1 MGRPPR
7 PPARPLT
14 ALARA
19 STAAFGR
26 VVGDAAPGRPTRLD
40 SHPGGVR
47 LGQTPGG
54 NGCTAYSAGDRRTRL
69 GRSAAVGHRGLDGH
83 AGGTF
88 VALDGHHIIGAI
100 RQTCFQVHPCAGL
113 LRQAASSRA
122 QGVMEADRRTYWS
135 FRRSWSAGRRNARAV
150 ELTGSGAAVGWWS
163 KIPHPPWP
171 SRGSHEEPWTMATRK
186 KASGRTPREGGVGRW
201 FFFFGT
207 CIC

>member
-47 LGQTPGG
+47 LGQKPGG

-88 VALDGHHIIGAI
+88 VALDGHHFVGAI
-100 RQTCFQVHPCAGL
+100 QYT
-113 LRQAASSRA
+113 
-122 QGVMEADRRTYWS
+122 
-135 FRRSWSAGRRNARAV
+135 
-150 ELTGSGAAVGWWS
+150 
-163 KIPHPPWP
+163 
-171 SRGSHEEPWTMATRK
+171 
-186 KASGRTPREGGVGRW
+186 
-201 FFFFGT
+201 
-207 CIC
+207 

>member
-69 GRSAAVGHRGLDGH
+69 GRSAAVGSVETPAARPSPPS
-83 AGGTF
+83 GTRLSAHH
-88 VALDGHHIIGAI
+88 VTHDSSSTTSEDCCAKTRAL
-100 RQTCFQVHPCAGL
+100 RSKT
-113 LRQAASSRA
+113 LRKLISASPW
-122 QGVMEADRRTYWS
+122 T

-171 SRGSHEEPWTMATRK
+171 SKGSQAEPWTIPTRK
-186 KASGRTPREGGVGRW
+186 KASGRTPSRGGGSDD
-201 FFFFGT
+201 FFE
-207 CIC
+207 